1 MGASE
6 STFVGGSLLAVCLLV
21 SGAAHAMEPA
31 QSRAS
36 TSSLPALSLPAF
48 LDGNRVPDMQE
59 AWQAHVRTPQ
69 EEPQVEDGN
78 VAVAPATKDA
88 AMSAARA
95 AMERAGQESSEA
107 ADVRQR
113 AEELSRRFGAG
124 GVASEPVGSI
134 ERPSAVATPAA
145 IAATPPPPQVKQV
158 VVAPLDT
165 GADTGAGVG
174 TVNAKTA
181 ATGTSAPART
191 PDIDIGQKL
200 RLAAPLPPRDIP
212 PTPVRAPRDTAS
224 ITEPPNKVGGPPV
237 ARSVPARK
245 SSRKVDV
252 TGDVLPTELRAFG
265 WNAQPE

>member
-48 LDGNRVPDMQE
+48 LDDKRVPDLQE
-59 AWQAHVRTPQ
+59 AWQAHVRAPQ
-69 EEPQVEDGN
+69 AEPRVEDGN
-78 VAVAPATKDA
+78 VAVAPVANDA
-88 AMSAARA
+88 SMSAARA
-95 AMERAGQESSEA
+95 AMQRAGQTSSEA
-107 ADVRQR
+107 ANVRQR

-124 GVASEPVGSI
+124 GVAAEPVGSI

-145 IAATPPPPQVKQV
+145 IAATPPTPLGKQV

-165 GADTGAGVG
+165 GAGVG
-174 TVNAKTA
+174 TVKAKA
-181 ATGTSAPART
+181 AAPGTSAPARQ
-191 PDIDIGQKL
+191 DIDMGQKL
-200 RLAAPLPPRDIP
+200 RLAAPPPPRDIP
-212 PTPVRAPRDTAS
+212 PTPVRAPRATAS

-252 TGDVLPTELRAFG
+252 TGDVLPTQLRAFG